1 MTTHAPFPSIWSF
14 LRLELIS
21 RSDKTETKHAD
32 RENSAEYKRAERDC
46 VRDTVWSNPE
56 AFSGDLDILAL
67 ADGYRGK
74 F

>member
-21 RSDKTETKHAD
+21 RSDKTETKLAD
-32 RENSAEYKRAERDC
+32 TENSAEYKRAERDC
-46 VRDTVWSNPE
+46 VRDMVWSNPE